1 MTEVEYNAKI
11 KEICKKEEE
20 LREERRQIQEEYLK
34 TLNSPW
40 KDFIFKKVKVRYT
53 SRISWKERT
62 EKETICYWGG
72 IILKYGQPCLTFY
85 QIKKDGTQSSREA
98 NLGWEPQII
107 SMEMAD

>member
-1 MTEVEYNAKI
+1 MTEAEYYAKI
-11 KEICKKEEE
+11 KEIWAKEDE
-20 LREERRQIQEEYLK
+20 LREERRQIQKEYLE

-40 KDFIFKKVKVRYT
+40 KDFVFKKVKVRYT
-53 SRISWKERT
+53 SRISREERT

-72 IILKYGQPCLTFY
+72 FIFKYGGPNPTFY

-107 SMEMAD
+107 SMEIAD